1 MTAPHQEASKLGQ
14 FSWAL
19 FDWANQ
25 PFFTVVTTFI
35 FAPYFANVMVGNAV
49 EGQAAWAFTQST
61 SGILIALMSPFLGAM
76 ADAGGRRKPYIF
88 AFQLLLGVG
97 CAALWWAYPG
107 RPDLIG
113 PISAA
118 VVLAT
123 VGAEMSIVFNNAQL
137 PHIVRPERMGWLS
150 GFGWGLGYCGGL
162 IALFMVLAVNDR
174 PLLGLDPKTYTL
186 ERLVGPASALWLAVF
201 VIPMF
206 LFTPDTASQKLT
218 LWAAARQGGLSLF
231 QTVKK
236 IGRFGNAL
244 RYLIAFMLY
253 NDGLASIIAFG
264 GVYAAATFGWSTVTL
279 GIFGIILTV
288 FAIPGAFLGGKL
300 DDRFGSKRTVQMATL
315 GVIVATLGIVSVS
328 AQRVFFVVP
337 ASEILATRGLFGS
350 VQEWVFMGF
359 ALLLGFCMGP
369 MQAASRT
376 MIGRIAPEG
385 MTGEFFGLFA
395 LSGRATAWMGAARHR
410 HRHHGDAIQPAGRGV
425 RAGLPGARFHPALG
439 GARGARQSLT
449 PTPEGGSDDHRHR
462 ELQAAGR
469 DRRQEGHRAV
479 QELGA
484 QVPRHEG
491 PGAQVLPVRRPEPDR
506 RRRLPVA
513 EPGRRRRGLH
523 AAMEG
528 LHRRALRRG
537 AGHPLLRD
545 VGRGRQRERQDPGR
559 RGLEA
564 TA

>member
-1 MTAPHQEASKLGQ
+1 MSPSFREASKLGQ

-35 FAPYFANVMVGNAV
+35 FAPYFANVMVGNPV

-76 ADAGGRRKPYIF
+76 ADAGGPRKPYIF
-88 AFQLLLGVG
+88 TFQLLLGVG

-107 RPDLIG
+107 QPDLIG

-118 VVLAT
+118 VVIAT
-123 VGAEMSIVFNNAQL
+123 IGAEMSIVFNNAQL

-162 IALFMVLAVNDR
+162 IALFIVLAVNDQ
-174 PLLGLDPKTYTL
+174 PLFGLDPKTYEL

-206 LFTPDTASQKLT
+206 LFTPDTASQKLS
-218 LWAAARQGGLSLF
+218 LWQAARQGGWSLID
-231 QTVKK
+231 TVMRM
-236 IGRFGNAL
+236 GRFKNAL
-244 RYLIAFMLY
+244 LYLIAFMLY

-300 DDRFGSKRTVQMATL
+300 DDRFGSKRTIQFATL
-315 GVIVATLGIVSVS
+315 GVIVATVGIVSVS
-328 AQRVFFVVP
+328 ADRVFFVVP
-337 ASEILATRGLFGS
+337 ASELLPARGLFGS
-350 VQEWVFMGF
+350 LQERVFMGF

-385 MTGEFFGLFA
+385 MSGEFFGLFA
-395 LSGRATAWMGAARHR
+395 LSGRATAWMGPL
-410 HRHHGDAIQPAGRGV
+410 AIGIVTTATQSNRLGV
-425 RAGLPGARFHPALG
+425 ACVLIFLVLGFVLLWRVREERAK
-439 GARGARQSLT
+439 
-449 PTPEGGSDDHRHR
+449 
-462 ELQAAGR
+462 
-469 DRRQEGHRAV
+469 V
-479 QELGA
+479 
-484 QVPRHEG
+484 
-491 PGAQVLPVRRPEPDR
+491 
-506 RRRLPVA
+506 
-513 EPGRRRRGLH
+513 
-523 AAMEG
+523 
-528 LHRRALRRG
+528 
-537 AGHPLLRD
+537 
-545 VGRGRQRERQDPGR
+545 
-559 RGLEA
+559 
-564 TA
+564 

>member
-1 MTAPHQEASKLGQ
+1 VTAGATTEPRKEASKLGQ

-35 FAPYFANVMVGNAV
+35 FAPYFANVMVGNAI

-76 ADAGGRRKPYIF
+76 ADAGGPRKPYIF
-88 AFQLLLGVG
+88 TFQLLLGLG

-118 VVLAT
+118 VVIAT
-123 VGAEMSIVFNNAQL
+123 IGAEMSIVFNNAQL
-137 PHIVRPERMGWLS
+137 PHIVRPDRMGWLS

-162 IALFMVLAVNDR
+162 IALFIVLAANNL
-174 PLLGLDPKTYTL
+174 PLFGLDPKTYAL

-218 LWAAARQGGLSLF
+218 LWEAARQGGRSLVH
-231 QTVKK
+231 TVVR
-236 IGRFGNAL
+236 IGRFKNAL
-244 RYLIAFMLY
+244 LYLIAFMLY

-264 GVYAAATFGWSTVTL
+264 GVYAAATFGWSTITL

-300 DDRFGSKRTVQMATL
+300 DDRFGSKRTIQFATL

-328 AQRVFFVVP
+328 AERVFFVVP
-337 ASEILATRGLFGS
+337 AREILSTRGLFGS

-395 LSGRATAWMGAARHR
+395 LSGRATAWMGPL
-410 HRHHGDAIQPAGRGV
+410 AIGIVTTATQSNRLGV
-425 RAGLPGARFHPALG
+425 ACVLIFLVLGFILLWRVREERAK
-439 GARGARQSLT
+439 
-449 PTPEGGSDDHRHR
+449 
-462 ELQAAGR
+462 
-469 DRRQEGHRAV
+469 V
-479 QELGA
+479 
-484 QVPRHEG
+484 
-491 PGAQVLPVRRPEPDR
+491 
-506 RRRLPVA
+506 
-513 EPGRRRRGLH
+513 
-523 AAMEG
+523 
-528 LHRRALRRG
+528 
-537 AGHPLLRD
+537 
-545 VGRGRQRERQDPGR
+545 
-559 RGLEA
+559 
-564 TA
+564 